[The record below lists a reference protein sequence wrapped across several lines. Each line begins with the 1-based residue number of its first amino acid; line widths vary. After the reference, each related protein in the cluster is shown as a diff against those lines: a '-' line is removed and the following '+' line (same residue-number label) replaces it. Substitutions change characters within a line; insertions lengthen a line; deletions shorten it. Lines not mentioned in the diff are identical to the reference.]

1 MSDSLAALPDLDAI
15 RSAVRAVCVNLPV
28 LRVHLFGSHA
38 AGRAHPG
45 SDVDLLVE
53 FQPGARVGLY
63 ELGAMREELAE
74 RLGCGIDLL
83 TRNAVERSRNPI
95 RRNAILEH
103 LVLIY
108 E

>member
-1 MSDSLAALPDLDAI
+1 MSDPLAAVTDLEAI
-15 RSAVRAVCVNLPV
+15 RSAVREVCLNLPV

-45 SDVDLLVE
+45 SDVDLLIE
-53 FQPGARVGLY
+53 FRPGVRVGLF
-63 ELGAMREELAE
+63 ELGAIREELAE

-95 RRNAILEH
+95 RRKAILDH
-103 LVLIY
+103 LVLVY